1 MVWAWGRL
9 GIKYI
14 ALKKVP
20 HFLNLEEN
28 VFNWKKWTFIAIIYM
43 KQYNLCQVGCMQFFT
58 AVVQGVPT
66 NMRIKRRDLKVVFDF
81 KTEAV
86 RRTSF
91 PKCGRSF
98 FLFDLIWFIYE
109 ICTNFEISP
118 STLKMQ
124 KWQTNSWEQAFSLL
138 VV

>member
-1 MVWAWGRL
+1 
-9 GIKYI
+9 
-14 ALKKVP
+14 
-20 HFLNLEEN
+20 
-28 VFNWKKWTFIAIIYM
+28 M

-98 FLFDLIWFIYE
+98 LFFNLI
-109 ICTNFEISP
+109 
-118 STLKMQ
+118 
-124 KWQTNSWEQAFSLL
+124 
-138 VV
+138 